1 MGTHAHVCYILHTEW
16 DKAMNNYTIVRQ
28 EHLNHYGFLFGG
40 ALLQWVDE
48 FAWLVASRDFPGCPL
63 VTIGMDQINFLK
75 PVPNGSILRFAI
87 LPLDQGTTSARYSVE
102 VFADS
107 PGATEESE
115 VFSTNITFVHVD
127 IDGNKQPLPKVGI
140 LRSQQ
145 PEP

>member
-1 MGTHAHVCYILHTEW
+1 
-16 DKAMNNYTIVRQ
+16 MNNYTIVRQ

-63 VTIGMDQINFLK
+63 VTIGMDKINFLQ
-75 PVPNGSILRFAI
+75 PVANGSILRFSI
-87 LPLDQGTTSARYSVE
+87 LPLDQGTTSVRYAVA
-102 VFADS
+102 VFADA
-107 PGATEESE
+107 PGASKESE
-115 VFSTNITFVHVD
+115 VFSTTITFVHID
-127 IDGNKQPLPKVGI
+127 TDGNKQPLPDVGP

>member
-1 MGTHAHVCYILHTEW
+1 
-16 DKAMNNYTIVRQ
+16 MNNYTIVRQ

-63 VTIGMDQINFLK
+63 VTIGMDQINFLQ
-75 PVPNGSILRFAI
+75 PVANGSILRFSI
-87 LPLDQGTTSARYSVE
+87 LPLEQGKTSVRYSVE
-102 VFADS
+102 VFADA
-107 PGATEESE
+107 PGATEETE
-115 VFSTNITFVHVD
+115 VFSTTITFVHVD
-127 IDGNKQPLPKVGI
+127 AGGNKQLLPQGGT